1 MHTSV
6 CAVWCIGAFM
16 CNFDCNVRL
25 CAVVRTEDCICRAW
39 SGAACS
45 VSYAL
50 SDNNTCIFAQ
60 IHGWKKAYRRER
72 MSERT
77 WRAATEP
84 TPTTMSEK
92 DRERVSEKCMQT
104 ARTHSHSHTH
114 TPAAMHSLAS
124 PTPKYNE
131 YMPTTGF
138 TRAGLPHTQTYSHDL
153 IFDVESGQNIYASVL
168 QPNANALP
176 SLFVRSATL
185 SWVPLWSAED
195 RATGNGSNFDR
206 LEQPMNAVA
215 FAAL

>member
-1 MHTSV
+1 
-6 CAVWCIGAFM
+6 M

-25 CAVVRTEDCICRAW
+25 CAVVRTEDCICRAR

-45 VSYAL
+45 VIYAL

-114 TPAAMHSLAS
+114 THRRQCTLSLALHRNIMNICPPPDS
-124 PTPKYNE
+124 R
-131 YMPTTGF
+131 G
-138 TRAGLPHTQTYSHDL
+138 AGLPHTQTHT
-153 IFDVESGQNIYASVL
+153 
-168 QPNANALP
+168 
-176 SLFVRSATL
+176 ATI
-185 SWVPLWSAED
+185 
-195 RATGNGSNFDR
+195 
-206 LEQPMNAVA
+206 
-215 FAAL
+215 

>member
-1 MHTSV
+1 MHFRTNTWLEKGIS
-6 CAVWCIGAFM
+6 AGA
-16 CNFDCNVRL
+16 D
-25 CAVVRTEDCICRAW
+25 
-39 SGAACS
+39 
-45 VSYAL
+45 
-50 SDNNTCIFAQ
+50 
-60 IHGWKKAYRRER
+60 
-72 MSERT
+72 ERT
-77 WRAATEP
+77 NMASRYRADTDNDERKRQRE
-84 TPTTMSEK
+84 SEW
-92 DRERVSEKCMQT
+92 EVHANCT
-104 ARTHSHSHTH
+104 NALTLTHTH

-138 TRAGLPHTQTYSHDL
+138 TRCRASTHTNTYSHDL